1 MPRTLIILMLSVLML
16 FPNITTAQGKE
27 SDIEQLNEHL
37 GGWTKTMLPLRGTP
51 LVTYHKNWIYF
62 IRLFG
67 LEEAGT
73 VEPKPGIPPSPKHVT
88 NLINLMRERNIG
100 IILAA
105 NYFDE
110 RKIRT
115 VAARTNAEAVIV
127 PLYVGGAADVGDY
140 FKLVDH
146 WIEGLLKAAKKK
158 GILSSD

>member
-1 MPRTLIILMLSVLML
+1 M
-16 FPNITTAQGKE
+16 K
-27 SDIEQLNEHL
+27 
-37 GGWTKTMLPLRGTP
+37 KMLPLRGTP

-62 IRLFG
+62 VRLFG

-88 NLINLMRERNIG
+88 GLINMMRERNIG

-110 RKIRT
+110 QKIRA

-127 PLYVGGAADVGDY
+127 PLYVDGAAGVGDY
-140 FKLVDH
+140 FELVDH
-146 WIEGLLKAAKKK
+146 WIDGLLRAAEKKS
-158 GILSSD
+158 ILGKR